1 MTIILIAF
9 GKCHECLSLTQLDSA
24 QPGLTWLSIAIES
37 ILALNLKNH
46 FFVQI
51 LFEFLA
57 KIMIQYSKAFM
68 FLLNRDLFFKILQP
82 TSNTYKSIAA
92 ESKIEALK
100 VDCRIK
106 IWVGCHWPTIHST
119 KEQWIIILVYWVD
132 SNLHKMYLYAAWTSQ
147 LANLAQVGSSNRKR
161 HFLKLRINKINK
173 ENNPLFFT
181 AMIQS
186 RIHFQLQLIC
196 RYMIWP

>member
-1 MTIILIAF
+1 MLHQQQCPKGYQGLPQVTK
-9 GKCHECLSLTQLDSA
+9 GHKCQI
-24 QPGLTWLSIAIES
+24 GLVWLSSYFES
-37 ILALNLKNH
+37 ILALNLKNR

-57 KIMIQYSKAFM
+57 KIMIQNSKAFM

-92 ESKIEALK
+92 ESKIEALN
-100 VDCRIK
+100 VNCRIK

-119 KEQWIIILVYWVD
+119 KEQWIIILVYQAD

-147 LANLAQVGSSNRKR
+147 LANLVQVGQVTER
-161 HFLKLRINKINK
+161 HIF
-173 ENNPLFFT
+173 
-181 AMIQS
+181 
-186 RIHFQLQLIC
+186 
-196 RYMIWP
+196 